1 MIGPFDAVVLTSPS
15 SAEAFFNSNQA
26 MPETLFVA
34 MGSSTFESIKQAGV
48 TKVVEAFGFR
58 QDELAMT
65 LFSKL

>member
-1 MIGPFDAVVLTSPS
+1 
-15 SAEAFFNSNQA
+15 

-34 MGSSTFESIKQAGV
+34 MGSSTLESIKQAGV